1 MNEIWEKVYKAYIF
15 SFPLMM
21 MDATMRVSTN
31 TAEPDDS
38 GKAPANRW
46 MHAKHLASASFR
58 QVVTP
63 NVDTLYSQD
72 EPEGHRSNWL
82 PVSGEGFHLF
92 LRIYRPEDS
101 VFDGNWAAPSI
112 RIRQRTS
119 ENDYNSQVHIYTT
132 FLEKTS
138 FLHVLDTGDGFLTVS
153 FLLPFYAKM
162 LKNGLNSGVLSTAAI
177 KLGKLEAK
185 KLTRHKQSHKQSF
198 KLSYI

>member
-138 FLHVLDTGDGFLTVS
+138 FLHVLDKQSSFRTAL
-153 FLLPFYAKM
+153 FLLPTL
-162 LKNGLNSGVLSTAAI
+162 LKTPKIGLNSDLLSII
-177 KLGKLEAK
+177 KVKLRCFENC
-185 KLTRHKQSHKQSF
+185 
-198 KLSYI
+198 

>member
-1 MNEIWEKVYKAYIF
+1 MYDILQVKTGLTVPMIVFWKRRPRKHNKSKLTEKLLLDTGEDYMNERWKKVYKAYIF

-112 RIRQRTS
+112 RIR
-119 ENDYNSQVHIYTT
+119 
-132 FLEKTS
+132 
-138 FLHVLDTGDGFLTVS
+138 
-153 FLLPFYAKM
+153 
-162 LKNGLNSGVLSTAAI
+162 
-177 KLGKLEAK
+177 
-185 KLTRHKQSHKQSF
+185 
-198 KLSYI
+198 

>member
-72 EPEGHRSNWL
+72 EPEGHKVKLASSFGRRVPSV
-82 PVSGEGFHLF
+82 PADIPSGGF
-92 LRIYRPEDS
+92 
-101 VFDGNWAAPSI
+101 GI
-112 RIRQRTS
+112 RRQLGS
-119 ENDYNSQVHIYTT
+119 AVH
-132 FLEKTS
+132 
-138 FLHVLDTGDGFLTVS
+138 
-153 FLLPFYAKM
+153 
-162 LKNGLNSGVLSTAAI
+162 
-177 KLGKLEAK
+177 
-185 KLTRHKQSHKQSF
+185 
-198 KLSYI
+198 

>member
-46 MHAKHLASASFR
+46 MHAKHLAAASFR

-101 VFDGNWAAPSI
+101 VFDDNWAAPSI
-112 RIRQRTS
+112 RIR
-119 ENDYNSQVHIYTT
+119 
-132 FLEKTS
+132 
-138 FLHVLDTGDGFLTVS
+138 
-153 FLLPFYAKM
+153 
-162 LKNGLNSGVLSTAAI
+162 
-177 KLGKLEAK
+177 
-185 KLTRHKQSHKQSF
+185 
-198 KLSYI
+198 

>member
-1 MNEIWEKVYKAYIF
+1 MYDILQVKTGLTVPMIVFWKRRPRKHNKSKLTEKLLLDTGEDYMNEIWEKVYKAYIF

-112 RIRQRTS
+112 RIR
-119 ENDYNSQVHIYTT
+119 
-132 FLEKTS
+132 
-138 FLHVLDTGDGFLTVS
+138 
-153 FLLPFYAKM
+153 
-162 LKNGLNSGVLSTAAI
+162 
-177 KLGKLEAK
+177 
-185 KLTRHKQSHKQSF
+185 
-198 KLSYI
+198 